1 MSLSDLGKNDIS
13 EETQALKDK
22 LASRGWLD
30 HQIAICNQA
39 DPAILDTENAGL
51 RTQLMRRGAELEE
64 LRATLNDTV
73 YKVGSPPLVV

>member
-1 MSLSDLGKNDIS
+1 MSLSDLGKNDVS

-39 DPAILDTENAGL
+39 DPAI
-51 RTQLMRRGAELEE
+51 
-64 LRATLNDTV
+64 
-73 YKVGSPPLVV
+73 P